1 MNKLFRVI
9 SSALLLITGAFVSGN
24 RWAPKSFISAR
35 SVINSPAIDLE
46 SVDNSPVKHDKSTRG
61 SLETDYSTTNDH
73 ASSYDES
80 KDFTRP
86 LMHRISRGGGESQ
99 EGKASTLSSVF
110 NLVNNVAGAGI
121 LTLSAGMASGT
132 GWITAML
139 ICAFLGATGGH
150 CFSIIGE
157 ACELTGESDFKGLWG
172 RTIGEKSTFL
182 VDTMIAIMCLACSVI
197 YSGILGD
204 VFTPLLSQAGFP
216 DQLNGRTSNILAIT
230 SCILL
235 PLSLIKDLSALAFTS
250 ILGFAAIMYT
260 VLFIVVRALDG
271 TYNVGT
277 GRFVV
282 DGVIAAQPVFERAS
296 VWNFDFTSLVLASN
310 FGLAYIAHYNAPNFY
325 RSLKNT
331 NSKRFRSM
339 VNISFTIL
347 VGLYIATMIAGYS
360 TFGDVCQGNILLNY
374 HPDDILSTLGRLAT
388 GFSILFG
395 FPLVACGAR
404 EAIVGV
410 ASSFGYKSWG
420 SEENH
425 FLLVSGILT
434 LVTAIALTVK
444 DISLV
449 VGLTGAALGS
459 SLVYICPSIIYTNAL
474 KLVKG
479 KESPE
484 YKRSRVNLVFV
495 PFGLSIALLG
505 CYMTIKES
513 LAK

>member
-1 MNKLFRVI
+1 MPSNL
-9 SSALLLITGAFVSGN
+9 
-24 RWAPKSFISAR
+24 
-35 SVINSPAIDLE
+35 
-46 SVDNSPVKHDKSTRG
+46 SVDFV
-61 SLETDYSTTNDH
+61 
-73 ASSYDES
+73 
-80 KDFTRP
+80 
-86 LMHRISRGGGESQ
+86 Q
-99 EGKASTLSSVF
+99 
-110 NLVNNVAGAGI
+110 
-121 LTLSAGMASGT
+121 
-132 GWITAML
+132 
-139 ICAFLGATGGH
+139 
-150 CFSIIGE
+150 
-157 ACELTGESDFKGLWG
+157 GLWG